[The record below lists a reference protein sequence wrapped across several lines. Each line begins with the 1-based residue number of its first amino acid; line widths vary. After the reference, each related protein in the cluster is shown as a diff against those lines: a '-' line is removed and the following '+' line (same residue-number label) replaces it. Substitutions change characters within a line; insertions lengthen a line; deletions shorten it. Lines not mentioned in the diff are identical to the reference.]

1 MDDETIKISA
11 LLKRIEALELLIAGK
26 DMMQERRSPWN
37 QWDNWADRNLKTA
50 EQIVNE
56 KTFEWKDNI
65 QKLDESNKLHAQK
78 CKEQVEK
85 QKQEKEH
92 EEKQAKERMEEHMY
106 QQAIIKARVDA
117 RVRAQAHILEE
128 EAKQELIKN
137 KN

>member
-85 QKQEKEH
+85 QKQEEKKDKEW
-92 EEKQAKERMEEHMY
+92 MEEHMY

>member
-65 QKLDESNKLHAQK
+65 QKLDESNKLHAK
-78 CKEQVEK
+78 N
-85 QKQEKEH
+85 
-92 EEKQAKERMEEHMY
+92 
-106 QQAIIKARVDA
+106 
-117 RVRAQAHILEE
+117 VRSKSRSKSKRKKKIRSGWKSICISRQ
-128 EAKQELIKN
+128 
-137 KN
+137 